1 MTYKTKG
8 VNKMSKIKEKC
19 FDCKKDITYEDYHIF
34 LNKKTTNWHTV
45 CFDCA
50 EKNNNRTYW

>member
-1 MTYKTKG
+1 M
-8 VNKMSKIKEKC
+8 KIKEKC

-34 LNKKTTNWHTV
+34 LNKKTTYWHTV